1 MKKILVIE
9 DEPQSRKMFLEC
21 LEAEGF
27 DSIGAENGRVGIKKV
42 QENLPDLVICDIVMP
57 ELDGYGVLSILRQNL
72 FTATIPFIFI
82 TGKTTEAERCYG
94 MELGADDYLT
104 KPCTVEDLLKAIA
117 KVLKLTQ
124 LSRCE
129 KSS

>member
-57 ELDGYGVLSILRQNL
+57 ELDGYGVLTILRQNL

-82 TGKTTEAERCYG
+82 TGNTTEAERCYG

-117 KVLKLTQ
+117 KVFKLTQ
-124 LSRCE
+124 L
-129 KSS
+129 